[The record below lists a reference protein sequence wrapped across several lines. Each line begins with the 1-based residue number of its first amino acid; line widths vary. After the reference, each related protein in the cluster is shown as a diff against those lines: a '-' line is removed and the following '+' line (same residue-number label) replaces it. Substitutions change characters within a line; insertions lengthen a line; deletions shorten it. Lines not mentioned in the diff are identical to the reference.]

1 MQILVKRIKN
11 VGQFG
16 EYPALK
22 NIKTGKIYV
31 DIEQGNAD
39 SLKADSN
46 GENRFGHFVAYNIP
60 GAWHSFIGE
69 PECPLRRDIR
79 FVLVEAGS
87 DPAESD
93 EATRNPPGYAG
104 PAPAGVDYSDWLAMN
119 NID

>member
-11 VGQFG
+11 QGTHG

-22 NIKTGKIYV
+22 NIETGKIYV
-31 DIEQGNAD
+31 DIELGDARNLQAD
-39 SLKADSN
+39 NN

-69 PECPLRRDIR
+69 PECPLRRDIQ

-87 DPAESD
+87 VDAAPV
-93 EATRNPPGYAG
+93 NPPGYAG
-104 PAPAGVDYSDWLAMN
+104 EAPAGVQYSDWLAMN

>member
-1 MQILVKRIKN
+1 MQIQVKRIKN
-11 VGQFG
+11 QGAFG

-22 NIKTGKIYV
+22 NIKTGKVYV

-39 SLKADSN
+39 NLKADNN

-60 GAWHSFIGE
+60 GAWHTFIGE
-69 PECPLRRDIR
+69 PECPLRRDIQ
-79 FVLVEAGS
+79 FVLVM
-87 DPAESD
+87 DQSD